1 MIVKKP
7 VSIYT
12 DGACS
17 PNPGPGGWA
26 CLLKYGKQ
34 EKELTGFE
42 EKTTNNRMELTAAIQ
57 AFKTLNM
64 PCTVDIYT
72 DSQYLKR
79 GITEWLPAWRQR
91 NWKRKKGNL
100 ANVDLWKSLDSEISR
115 HEVRWH
121 WVRGHAGNPD
131 NIRVDKLA
139 NQAINTGKKT
149 RYFKKSSG

>member
-1 MIVKKP
+1 MVEKK
-7 VSIYT
+7 SIIIYT

-26 CLLKYGKQ
+26 CLLKYGKH

-57 AFKTLNM
+57 AFKTLKM
-64 PCTVDIYT
+64 PCSVDIYT

-79 GITEWLPAWRQR
+79 GITEWLSAWRKR
-91 NWKRKKGNL
+91 NWKRKKGHL
-100 ANVDLWKSLDSEISR
+100 ANVDLWKSLDCEISR

-121 WVRGHAGNPD
+121 WVRGHASNPY
-131 NIRVDKLA
+131 NIRVDRLA
-139 NQAINTGKKT
+139 NQAIYAG
-149 RYFKKSSG
+149 RKSSYSNKSPF